1 MSGRRTWVEDPI
13 LWDQVF
19 EDMLNL
25 LTERPVVRAGGLG
38 GASRSL
44 AVAGAHRLAG
54 PTMVV
59 TPSVADAESAR
70 DDLSAILQEDVLY
83 FPAYETL
90 PWEGEP
96 AHQGV
101 VSDRVECMAAL
112 LSGSAASLVVVPA
125 AGLLKR
131 VPPPEQLNILQVRRG
146 MRITMEELEHWLLAA
161 GYDREEAVYEQ
172 GRCSRR
178 GGIVDVGTFGR
189 DNPVRIELFG
199 DEVDSVRVF
208 DQRSQRSIREVSS
221 VRLLPAREAFL
232 SPDHWNLA
240 MDRVP
245 EEHPLAE
252 RLWRSTGFPGLE
264 HYLPLFYN
272 GRLSTLFDYL
282 PSIGTLVVVEPELV
296 GDRLRESWSFRMGEV
311 PADRLPFRPEQLYAA
326 PGEIEEQIEGAPRRL
341 VLELTPEEPTDV
353 FYRTLP
359 QEGYV
364 GHREEMLRQFSV
376 WLEEGYRIA
385 VTCDSPA
392 ERESFGDLLPAGMAV
407 DSAVLSLSEGFRM
420 PDRGLAVLVE
430 RRLLSG
436 RRRPERIRRF
446 RGGEILSSYDDLEP
460 GMLVVHSEYG
470 IGLFRGLERISAGG
484 AELDCLAIEYA
495 DSDRLLVPASEIGDV
510 QKYMA
515 PGEGRPKL
523 DRIGGKSWSGRIGR
537 ARKKAHEIAG
547 RLAILYAERKA
558 ASRRALPA
566 PTRRM
571 RSLEESF
578 PYEETPD
585 QMKAINSVKDDL
597 DRDDPM
603 DRLVC
608 GDVGYGKTE
617 VAIRAAFRVVDA
629 GKQVAVLVPTTV
641 LAEQHYNTFRDR
653 LAEFPVEM
661 ELLSRFQT
669 RGEQRDILRRL
680 SQGEVDLVVGTHRL
694 IQKDV
699 RFENLGLIV
708 IDEEHRFGVKQKE
721 YLREIR
727 ASVDTLSMT
736 ATPIPRT
743 LHMSLSGFRNISI
756 IASPPRDRYPVQT
769 ELVRFNRDI
778 IRRAVSRELERDGQ
792 IFFVHNRIR
801 SIEKVRRR
809 LEAFLGDVSI
819 AVAHGRMKAAELER
833 VMHEFVS
840 GRHEMLLCTSII
852 ESGLDMPRVNTI
864 FIDNAHMF
872 GLAELYQLRGRVGRS
887 HRRAYCYLIRPGG
900 VRKLRPEARNRLQ
913 TIKRY
918 TDLGAGWHIA
928 MRDLEIRGAGEL
940 LGSSQ
945 HGHMQSIGYAM
956 FESLIGEEVARL
968 RQGHADRAPGVRIEL
983 PGSAFIPADYMPDLV
998 ERVRLYRSV
1007 WRSKSESDVDDW
1019 LEMVRDRFGELPQP
1033 VLGCA
1038 GRARAYLL
1046 AASAGVEE
1054 VVAEGEGLRLVIS
1067 PDGPGRRRLSRTLE
1081 GIGRVVVE
1089 RTGRKVLRLDLPEEA
1104 SSERLLKKTLD
1115 VLRILAELAIKTD

>member
-1 MSGRRTWVEDPI
+1 MSDPRTWVENPL

-19 EDMLNL
+19 EDMLDL
-25 LTERPVVRAGGLG
+25 LTDRAVVRAGGLG

-44 AVAGAHRLAG
+44 AVASAHRLAG

-59 TPSVADAESAR
+59 TPSVADAESLR
-70 DDLSAILQEDVLY
+70 DDLTSILGEDVLY

-101 VSDRVECMAAL
+101 LSDRVECMAAL
-112 LSGSAASLVVVPA
+112 LSGRATGLVVVPA

-131 VPPPEQLNILQVRRG
+131 LPPPAQMNVLEVRRG
-146 MRITMEELEHWLLAA
+146 MRITMDDLDHWLLAA

-199 DEVDSVRVF
+199 DEVDSIRVF

-232 SPDHWNLA
+232 SPDHWNRA
-240 MDRVP
+240 MERVP

-252 RLWRSTGFPGLE
+252 RLWRSTGFPGME
-264 HYLPLFYN
+264 HYLPLFYADP
-272 GRLSTLFDYL
+272 LSTLFDYL

-296 GDRLRESWSFRMGEV
+296 GDRLRESWRFRMGEI
-311 PADRLPFRPEQLYAA
+311 PEDELPFAAGELYAE
-326 PGEIEEQIEGAPRRL
+326 PGEIESDMERVPRRL

-353 FYRTLP
+353 FYRTVP
-359 QEGYV
+359 QGSFV
-364 GHREEMLRQFSV
+364 GHREEMLRQFSA

-392 ERESFGDLLPAGMAV
+392 EREAFGDLLPEGVEV

-460 GMLVVHSEYG
+460 GMLVVHSDYG
-470 IGLFRGLERISAGG
+470 IGIFRGLERITAGG
-484 AELDCLAIEYA
+484 GELDCLAIEYA
-495 DSDRLLVPASEIGDV
+495 DSDRLLVPISEIGDV

-515 PGEGRPKL
+515 PGDAEPRL
-523 DRIGGKSWSGRIGR
+523 DRIGGRSWAGRIGR

-566 PTRRM
+566 PSRRM

-585 QMKAINSVKDDL
+585 QMKAIESVKGDL
-597 DRDDPM
+597 ERDEPM

-617 VAIRAAFRVVDA
+617 VAIRAAFRVADA

-653 LAEFPVEM
+653 LAEFPVRM

-669 RGEQRDILRRL
+669 RAEQREILERL
-680 SQGEVDLVVGTHRL
+680 SEGEVDLVVGTHRL
-694 IQKDV
+694 IQRDV
-699 RFENLGLIV
+699 RFADLGLIIV
-708 IDEEHRFGVKQKE
+708 DEEHRFGVKQKE
-721 YLREIR
+721 YLREMR

-743 LHMSLSGFRNISI
+743 LHMSLSGFRDISI

-778 IRRAVSRELERDGQ
+778 IRRAVARELERDGQ
-792 IFFVHNRIR
+792 IFFVHNRVR

-809 LEAFLGDVSI
+809 LESFLGDVSI
-819 AVAHGRMKAAELER
+819 AVAHGQMRASELER
-833 VMHEFVS
+833 VMHDFVS
-840 GRHEMLLCTSII
+840 GRHEILLCTSII

-887 HRRAYCYLIRPGG
+887 HRRAYCYLIRPAGA
-900 VRKLRPEARNRLQ
+900 RRLRPEARNRLQ
-913 TIKRY
+913 TIRRY

-968 RQGHADRAPGVRIEL
+968 RQGHVSRPPGVRIEL
-983 PGSAFIPADYMPDLV
+983 PGRAFIPADYMPDLV

-1007 WRSKSESDVDDW
+1007 WRAETESDVDDW
-1019 LEMVRDRFGELPQP
+1019 LEMVRDRFGELPEP

-1038 GRARAYLL
+1038 GRARAHLL

-1054 VVAEGEGLRLVIS
+1054 VVAEGGCLRLVVS
-1067 PDGPGRRRLSRTLE
+1067 AEGPGRRRLKRALE
-1081 GIGRVVVE
+1081 GIGRVSEE
-1089 RTGRKVLRLDLPEEA
+1089 RTGRKVCRIDLPGETSA
-1104 SSERLLKKTLD
+1104 AGILQRGVG
-1115 VLRILAELAIKTD
+1115 VLRMLEELAIKTD